1 MVDKINKISL
11 FGRPL
16 RLLPPAMFLYGIL
29 GISAASQAAQIAAE
43 PAAPTVSYARLADLV
58 LASPAIAR
66 VNIKSAIVVPA
77 EKAPGLPAGQVRF
90 YVQAETLGL
99 IRGETVVARRIA
111 FLLDGPAERAKKPGL
126 KGRTLLAF
134 GKGGAQV
141 DQFQLTSSTALIDW
155 SAANEALVRKVLADA
170 LAPDLPPAIT
180 AVTSAFH
187 VSGAVLGEGETQV
200 FLDTANNTPI
210 SLSIIRRPDEQPHFS
225 ASLGE
230 IVDEAASLPPAGTM
244 LWYRLACGL
253 PERLPARALREAEP
267 ADASAASRDY
277 AAFRAAL
284 SPCDRTAKP
293 IF

>member
-1 MVDKINKISL
+1 MVDEINKISL
-11 FGRPL
+11 F
-16 RLLPPAMFLYGIL
+16 RLPFRMLAPAMFLYGIL
-29 GISAASQAAQIAAE
+29 GISAAGQATQISAE

-58 LASPAIAR
+58 LASPAIAK

-77 EKAPGLPAGQVRF
+77 DRAPGLPAGMVRF
-90 YVQAETLGL
+90 YVQADTLGL
-99 IRGETVVARRIA
+99 IRGETVVARRIS
-111 FLLDGPAERAKKPGL
+111 FLLDGPAERTKKPGL

-134 GKGGAQV
+134 GKGGSQV
-141 DQFQLTSSTALIDW
+141 DQFQLTSSTGLIDW
-155 SAANEALVRKVLADA
+155 SPANEALVRKVLADA

-180 AVTSAFH
+180 AVSSAFH
-187 VSGAVLGEGETQV
+187 VAGAVLGEGETQI
-200 FLDTANNTPI
+200 FLDTSSGTPI

-230 IVDEAASLPPAGTM
+230 IVDDSASLPPTGTM

-253 PERLPARALREAEP
+253 PERLPARALREVEP
-267 ADASAASRDY
+267 ADASAATRDY

-284 SPCDRTAKP
+284 APCDRSAKA